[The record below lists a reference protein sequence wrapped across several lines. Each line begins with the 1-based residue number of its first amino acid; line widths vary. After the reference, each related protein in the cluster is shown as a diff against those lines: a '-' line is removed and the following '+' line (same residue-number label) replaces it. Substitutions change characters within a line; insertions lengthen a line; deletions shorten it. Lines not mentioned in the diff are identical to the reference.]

1 MYCVF
6 KEIYPKTSN
15 YHSKL
20 NDVLKDENN
29 QSVIW
34 VDLIF
39 CPFLKNGYLK
49 ENDHSILW

>member
-1 MYCVF
+1 MHCVF

-20 NDVLKDENN
+20 NDVLRNENN
-29 QSVIW
+29 QFVIR

-39 CPFLKNGYLK
+39 CLFLKNGYLK